1 MAYIGRDTDK
11 ISNVEV
17 LDNITFDGSSSY
29 TLQKGGSNFT
39 PSSANTLLVSIN
51 GVVQAGNFTVSGSTI
66 DFGTAVAGTS
76 TCDFILHYGIGLIT
90 SVSDGTVTT
99 AKLGD
104 SAVTNAKVNA
114 SAAIDYSKLNLTGNI
129 ALADLSATGTKDA
142 TTFLRGDN
150 TFAEAG
156 GGKVLQV
163 VSTEKSDTFSSS
175 GTSFQDITGLT
186 ATITPSSTSSKILVL
201 VNISS
206 GADNGYK
213 YGFRLLRS
221 GTVIN
226 EGDSASS
233 RKLVSIGLHS
243 GSSIS
248 FESSSIVYLDSPNT
262 TSSRQYDIQGST
274 EGSNFYVNRTY
285 TDTDA
290 ASHMRATSNITLM
303 EIGA

>member
-1 MAYIGRDTDK
+1 MSKLEVDK
-11 ISNVEV
+11 IDPQSGTDLE
-17 LDNITFDGSSSY
+17 LGSSGDTITIPTGV
-29 TLQKGGSNFT
+29 TLDASNAT
-39 PSSANTLLVSIN
+39 TTLPANVVTTDGTQTLTN
-51 GVVQAGNFTVSGSTI
+51 KTI
-66 DFGTAVAGTS
+66 DASQLSGT
-76 TCDFILHYGIGLIT
+76 IT
-90 SVSDGTVTT
+90 PSDGT
-99 AKLGD
+99 
-104 SAVTNAKVNA
+104 VTNAKVNA

-233 RKLVSIGLHS
+233 RKLVSIGLLS
-243 GSSIS
+243 QSSIS

-274 EGSNFYVNRTY
+274 EGSNFYVNRTSN
-285 TDTDA
+285 DTDA
-290 ASHMRATSNITLM
+290 SSHMRATSNITLM